1 MQFKNQVHLTADQAK
16 AFYDMPEDGPFGHK
30 IQQAVLAYLAGS
42 RAAQTA
48 MAENYAGLA
57 Y

>member
-1 MQFKNQVHLTADQAK
+1 MTMLLHRLPD
-16 AFYDMPEDGPFGHK
+16 DGPFGHK
-30 IQQAVLAYLAGS
+30 IQQAELGYLAGS

-48 MAENYAGLA
+48 MAENYVGLP

>member
-1 MQFKNQVHLTADQAK
+1 MTMLLHRL
-16 AFYDMPEDGPFGHK
+16 PENGPFGHK
-30 IQQAVLAYLAGS
+30 IQQAELAYLAGS